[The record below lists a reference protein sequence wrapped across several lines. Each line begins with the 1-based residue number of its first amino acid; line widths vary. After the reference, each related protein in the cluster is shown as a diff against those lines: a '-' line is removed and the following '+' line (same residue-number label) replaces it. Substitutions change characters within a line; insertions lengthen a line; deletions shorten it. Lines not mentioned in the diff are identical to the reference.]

1 MSCGHTLDQAW
12 LVTFLPI
19 DAPCSTLSGVH
30 HLHTGRS
37 REREQGEIFLEYQR
51 AVGPVSLTPSP
62 TCLSVTAWQ
71 FQRFSFLILQPHPF
85 TSTSNS
91 NFGHRCSRHHY
102 IKTASLDGSDPDND
116 HTPLGCALSL
126 SSFPFLHL
134 LHTTA

>member
-1 MSCGHTLDQAW
+1 
-12 LVTFLPI
+12 
-19 DAPCSTLSGVH
+19 
-30 HLHTGRS
+30 
-37 REREQGEIFLEYQR
+37 
-51 AVGPVSLTPSP
+51 LTPSP

-91 NFGHRCSRHHY
+91 NLV
-102 IKTASLDGSDPDND
+102 IDVPVIIIPTASLDGSDPDND